1 VKLAGWALVLAACS
15 ASTIPD
21 FYGVRLGMSPRD
33 VRERF
38 AGGQGAWT
46 SEATR
51 DDYAVHW
58 TAAAGHEASLP
69 DAATFEFHTGALVA
83 VRADLPASA
92 SFARGHARIVTKSA
106 VLSLS
111 RGSGKLHAD
120 LLARDCPTHATEA
133 AALAAAAP

>member
-1 VKLAGWALVLAACS
+1 MKLAVWALVLAACS

-38 AGGQGAWT
+38 AGGPGTWT

-58 TAAAGHEASLP
+58 SAASGHEGSLP
-69 DAATFEFHTGALVA
+69 DAAIFEFHTGALVA

-92 SFARGHARIVTKSA
+92 SFASGRALIVTKSG
-106 VLSLS
+106 VLKVSHA
-111 RGSGKLHAD
+111 SGKLHAD